1 MNMPFRGRPR
11 RALALSVACLVIQSA
26 AALYFIVDGVD
37 DVLGQLSGHPTL
49 AAFMGAFMECL
60 VALAL
65 LLAVGVSAHQLRQS
79 LDRARRQDA
88 ALHVARGTLA
98 DLLEARFA
106 EWKLSAS
113 EAEVALFTLKGCTIG
128 EIARMRKTAEGT
140 VRSQLS
146 QVYAKSGLSSQSM
159 LIAHFIEELV

>member
-1 MNMPFRGRPR
+1 MNMPFRGER
-11 RALALSVACLVIQSA
+11 RHTLVLSVACLAIQCA

-37 DVLGQLSGHPTL
+37 DVLNQLNGRASLATL
-49 AAFMGAFMECL
+49 MECL

-65 LLAVGVSAHQLRQS
+65 LLAIGVSAHQLRQS
-79 LDRARRQDA
+79 LNHARRQDA

-98 DLLEARFA
+98 DLLEAKFA
-106 EWKLSAS
+106 DWKLSAS

-128 EIARMRKTAEGT
+128 EIAQMRKTAEGT

-146 QVYAKSGLSSQSM
+146 QVYAKSGLSSQSV